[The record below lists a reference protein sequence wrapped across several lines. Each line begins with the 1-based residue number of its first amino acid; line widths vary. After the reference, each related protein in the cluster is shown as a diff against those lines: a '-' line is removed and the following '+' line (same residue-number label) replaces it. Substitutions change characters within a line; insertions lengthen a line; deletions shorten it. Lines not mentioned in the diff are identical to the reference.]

1 MAIKQEFQNPK
12 NLEMDVDGVVIDDP
26 KKCEEILSQLSKSPD
41 LSIVSKQP
49 PKLPENAEDIWFK
62 RR

>member
-1 MAIKQEFQNPK
+1 MTTKGK
-12 NLEMDVDGVVIDDP
+12 NEKDFPIFEDVIVEDP
-26 KKCEEILSQLSKSPD
+26 KKCEEILSQLLKRPNR
-41 LSIVSKQP
+41 SIAPKQP

>member
-1 MAIKQEFQNPK
+1 MATKVK
-12 NLEMDVDGVVIDDP
+12 NEKDFSTFEIVVEDS
-26 KKCEEILSQLSKSPD
+26 KKCEEILLQLSKCPD
-41 LSIVSKQP
+41 LSIVPKQP